1 LTRRMMPRVSDKGD
15 EIMAG
20 TVVFVHG
27 AWADGSCWNKVIP
40 ILREKGLKV
49 MSVQNP
55 LTSLADDV
63 AAVHRTLAAQ
73 EAPVLLV
80 GHSWG
85 GMVITEAGTHEKVAG
100 LVYVATV
107 AAEAGETM
115 VDLIITNP
123 PMPGTANL
131 APDEFGFFN
140 LPLDVVQNHFAQ
152 DLPDDESYLVAVTQ
166 GPFAAKCFEGKIST
180 PAWKS
185 KPAWSIVA
193 TEDHMIPP
201 QAERSTAE
209 RANAKVT
216 ELPTSHVPMVSKP
229 AEVAAVI
236 VQAAEAVGIS

>member
-1 LTRRMMPRVSDKGD
+1 MT
-15 EIMAG
+15 G

-40 ILREKGLKV
+40 LLRAKGLKM

-85 GMVITEAGTHEKVAG
+85 GTVITQAGTHEKVAG

-107 AAEAGETM
+107 SADAGETM
-115 VDLIITNP
+115 AGLVTNP

-131 APDEFGFFN
+131 APDEFGFFT
-140 LPLDVVQNHFAQ
+140 LPTDVVQQHFAQ
-152 DLPDDESYLVAVTQ
+152 DLPDDESYLIAVTQ
-166 GPFAAKCFEGKIST
+166 GLFAGRAFGDMVSAA
-180 PAWKS
+180 AWKS
-185 KPAWSIVA
+185 KPSWAIVA
-193 TEDHMIPP
+193 TSDHMISPDV
-201 QAERSTAE
+201 QRKTAK
-209 RANAKVT
+209 RARAKVT
-216 ELPTSHVPMVSKP
+216 EVDASHVAMMSKP

-236 VQAAEAVGIS
+236 LEAAEAVGLS

>member
-1 LTRRMMPRVSDKGD
+1 
-15 EIMAG
+15 MAG

-40 ILREKGLKV
+40 FLREKGLTV

-63 AAVHRTLAAQ
+63 ASTNRTLAAQ

-85 GMVITEAGTHEKVAG
+85 GMVITEAGVHQKVAG

-107 AAEAGETM
+107 SADVGES
-115 VDLIITNP
+115 VGDHIIIDP

-131 APDEFGFFN
+131 TPDEYGFLT
-140 LPLDVVQNHFAQ
+140 LPLDRVQQHFAQ
-152 DLPDDESYLVAVTQ
+152 DLPDEESYLIAVTQ
-166 GPFAAKCFEGKIST
+166 GPYAARCLGDKIST

-185 KPAWSIVA
+185 KPTWAIVA
-193 TEDHMIPP
+193 SQDHMIPP
-201 QAERSTAE
+201 QAERATAE

-216 ELPTSHVPMVSKP
+216 VLDSSHVPMVSQP
-229 AEVAAVI
+229 AKVAAVI
-236 VQAAEAVGIS
+236 LEAAAAIGVSSAEAIALVR